1 MMSILIIGLILAGCG
16 GDSSKTKSQ
25 SSSKSSESSS
35 SSSKSSS
42 SSNSSLKELYPD
54 VCRCLVDPVNTQWAK
69 DNIDTCRDAI
79 SEKIGVANW
88 ETINFSQNP
97 MLDARWENLKSSC
110 GY

>member
-1 MMSILIIGLILAGCG
+1 MKKMIKYFVSLFGLVFFLILAVGSTE
-16 GDSSKTKSQ
+16 DSG
-25 SSSKSSESSS
+25 SSS
-35 SSSKSSS
+35 STSKSSSS

-97 MLDARWENLKSSC
+97 VLDARWENLKSSC

>member
-1 MMSILIIGLILAGCG
+1 MKKMIKYFVSLFGLVFFLILAVGSTE
-16 GDSSKTKSQ
+16 DSG
-25 SSSKSSESSS
+25 SSS
-35 SSSKSSS
+35 STSKSSSS

-97 MLDARWENLKSSC
+97 RLDARWESLKSSC